1 MPYMSPAAT
10 AHIVL
15 VAICLV
21 SSASLV
27 RAQTADS
34 NSTGTTIS
42 PGTNGVKQP
51 QGSTGPLS
59 TGSGGAPAASPQ
71 GETPPAMQ
79 AAPEGSSKSI
89 VAPHS
94 E

>member
-1 MPYMSPAAT
+1 MSPAAT
-10 AHIVL
+10 VHIAL
-15 VAICLV
+15 VTICLV
-21 SSASLV
+21 SSASFV
-27 RAQTADS
+27 RAQAADS
-34 NSTGTTIS
+34 HSTGTTVS
-42 PGTNGVKQP
+42 PGTNGVTQP
-51 QGSTGPLS
+51 QGQTGPLS

-89 VAPHS
+89 VAPKS